1 MRGVLCGTLI
11 IGVEGTSRPPLDMAH
26 MDLGST
32 VMAVFVLVGGCVA
45 LVVTVLRNGRPNAI
59 GLGFG
64 LSAGVCGALDPFLK
78 GVGQTAGGG
87 GRFTP
92 HTAGRWIVLAFSFVI
107 GEVAVLV
114 TQWGF
119 YRRARAN
126 ILVPAYNCSYIA
138 VPAILQAALLPGY
151 ALYWTT
157 GLALGLIMTGFVLV
171 RGFRPGARVAPSADS
186 NQSF

>member
-1 MRGVLCGTLI
+1 MIGIRGV
-11 IGVEGTSRPPLDMAH
+11 
-26 MDLGST
+26 
-32 VMAVFVLVGGCVA
+32 
-45 LVVTVLRNGRPNAI
+45 
-59 GLGFG
+59 
-64 LSAGVCGALDPFLK
+64 LK

-92 HTAGRWIVLAFSFVI
+92 HTAAGWIVLAFSFVI

-126 ILVPAYNCSYIA
+126 VLVPAFNCSYIA

-157 GLALGLIMTGFVLV
+157 GLGLGLIMAGFGLV
-171 RGFRPGARVAPSADS
+171 RGFRPGARVAGSDATH
-186 NQSF
+186 FGK